1 MGQDPG
7 DQKKQIV
14 KLQTISLM
22 DFFCSYLLLANKAI
36 YFYEPLKFFYHVNHE
51 NTYRG
56 KGGKKNRISD
66 SL

>member
-22 DFFCSYLLLANKAI
+22 DFFGSYLLLANKAI

-51 NTYRG
+51 NT
-56 KGGKKNRISD
+56 
-66 SL
+66 